1 MEDYTNMQK
10 ILRQYGLTEKEAD
23 FYIAALSL
31 GTASITSITK
41 KAGLKR
47 PTAYLVIDELLK
59 KHLLISVPQ
68 GKKIFYKAEHPEK
81 LIIKLEENRRKIEE
95 ILPELVSLYS
105 SSSKDPKIRFYEGK
119 EKLFSMYEEIFK
131 AKKIKAMISVDRF
144 LSLFTIKDN
153 EHFFR
158 ILTRHGGKLHD
169 MLQDTKKA
177 REFAGSKYRNGVG
190 EVKILPKTFDF
201 ATDVLVFDDKIALI
215 SFGNIIGIIIEDKNI
230 AKTQQQMLSFVWNQL
245 K

>member
-1 MEDYTNMQK
+1 MQK
-10 ILRQYGLTEKEAD
+10 ILEQYGLTKKEAD
-23 FYIAALSL
+23 FYLATLSL
-31 GTASITSITK
+31 GTASITAITK

-59 KHLLISVPQ
+59 KQLLINIPQ

-81 LIIKLEENRRKIEE
+81 LIKKLEENKRKIEE
-95 ILPELVSLYS
+95 ILPELISLYS
-105 SSSKDPKIRFYEGK
+105 LSSKEPKIRFYEGK

-131 AKKIKAMISVDRF
+131 AKKIEAMISVDRF

-169 MLQDTKKA
+169 MFQDTKKA
-177 REFAGSKYRNGVG
+177 RDFTRYKYRTGVS
-190 EVKILPKTFDF
+190 EVKILPKTFNF
-201 ATDVLVFDDKIALI
+201 ATDILVFDNKVALI
-215 SFGNIIGIIIEDKNI
+215 SFENILGIIIEDENI
-230 AKTQQQMLSFVWNQL
+230 AKTQQQMLSFIWNQL
-245 K
+245 